1 MRFTY
6 ILIGVF
12 FAWCVVAAQWYMF
25 GVKGLLTDPAHFQ
38 PHETSMAIVEIVVM
52 LLVAV
57 LIGFGIAWFLRQMA
71 IDQNQT
77 SITSLKNNHQRSISE
92 LMDRLHYGENQT
104 ALAKQ
109 KLTRAQETF
118 KLDFQ
123 QVSRENNSV
132 KSELEQ
138 IKLEIAQKQ
147 EQIQQLKP
155 KAQLSEV
162 EIGRSAVQVK
172 HLEHQL
178 EELKTLNQKLEEELQ
193 EYKAKHITKKE
204 GGFSYVIAGQRLG
217 ISEASPHEKDDL
229 KLISGIGPVIEQ
241 KLNALGIY
249 TFRQISEFTP
259 LVVEQV
265 TEAIKF
271 FPDRIGRDNWIG
283 QAAALARYKK

>member
-1 MRFTY
+1 MKVSY

-12 FAWCVVAAQWYMF
+12 FVWCLIAAQWYMF
-25 GVKGLLTDPAHFQ
+25 GVKGLLADPAHFQ

-57 LIGFGIAWFLRQMA
+57 LIGFGIAWFLRQIA

-77 SITSLKNNHQRSISE
+77 SITGLKNNHKRNIGE
-92 LMDRLHYGENQT
+92 LMDRLHYAQNQT

-109 KLTRAQETF
+109 KLIRAQETF

-123 QVSRENNSV
+123 QVSRENNSI

-138 IKLEIAQKQ
+138 IKLEIAQKE
-147 EQIQQLKP
+147 EQIQLLKP
-155 KAQLSEV
+155 KAQLTEV

-178 EELKTLNQKLEEELQ
+178 EELKTLNQKVEEELK
-193 EYKAKHITKKE
+193 EYKSKQIAKKE
-204 GGFSYVIAGQRLG
+204 GGFSYYIAGQRLG

-241 KLNALGIY
+241 KLNSLGIY